1 MNQRI
6 SAIDK
11 RLSVYTFSFT
21 TDWFQTVN
29 AVALTSVPASAARRR
44 GVRTG
49 TMGRRKRSPTRNQH
63 AAATALVVAANRLIR
78 IAYPATS
85 GIIPHVWASIVN
97 SGLPGGWGMPSTLAA
112 AMYSEVSQNWV
123 VGANVAT

>member
-1 MNQRI
+1 MNHRI
-6 SAIDK
+6 SAIDS

-29 AVALTSVPASAARRR
+29 AVALTRAPASAARRR

-49 TMGRRKRSPTRNQH
+49 TMGRRNRSPTRNQH
-63 AAATALVVAANRLIR
+63 AAATALVTAANRLMR
-78 IAYPATS
+78 IAYPATN
-85 GIIPHVWASIVN
+85 GIIPQTWASIVN
-97 SGLPGGWGMPSTLAA
+97 NGLPGGCGMPRTLAA

-123 VGANVAT
+123 VGASVAT